1 MEATSACSKV
11 SFFCIGG
18 KVWHSG
24 RRVWDTSRHLG
35 WDFNVSVDSPCF
47 PCPSHTCPQ
56 RCCRS
61 PGECRIP
68 FFFFLGGEA
77 GGLLDGVS
85 GFSCKL
91 LLSVCITA
99 GMGFGD
105 TAMTEPMRRSG
116 GESSDLHKG
125 NSIVPLTMVSSPL
138 QAIITYK

>member
-1 MEATSACSKV
+1 MCQWILPASPVPHTPVHRDAA
-11 SFFCIGG
+11 G
-18 KVWHSG
+18 
-24 RRVWDTSRHLG
+24 HLG
-35 WDFNVSVDSPCF
+35 NVEF
-47 PCPSHTCPQ
+47 L
-56 RCCRS
+56 
-61 PGECRIP
+61 

-116 GESSDLHKG
+116 GESSDLHEG